1 VRFNEVTMAK
11 DAQVE
16 ARLVGCVEAWQKA
29 RAQLSKLND
38 PAARGIAE
46 RVTDQLLNEAIS
58 SCLSPAFKAA
68 RKKKYKLKN
77 GHQKKKD
84 RKRSDKQG
92 ELRAE

>member
-1 VRFNEVTMAK
+1 MWPFNEVIMAK

-16 ARLVGCVEAWQKA
+16 ARLAGCVEAWQQA
-29 RAQLSKLND
+29 RARLSTLND
-38 PAARGIAE
+38 PAARAIAE
-46 RVTDQLLNEAIS
+46 RVTDQLLHDAIT

-77 GHQKKKD
+77 GHGKD
-84 RKRSDKQG
+84 KERKRG